1 MSGNDIE
8 DLLSGLKSVIE
19 DAIAKKRKTPKKK
32 VYSSRDETDEFVRF
46 WDTWRP
52 HARQNDGRGLARDCF
67 LKHVGNGADPK
78 AIVDGARCFFRT
90 MKDRDR
96 EFVPLSATWLNRGAY
111 EDLAIQER
119 AYQDRK
125 NTGNVVPINRPIIV
139 TDPEPVIPEQLTEQD
154 KENRRQMVAR
164 LRAEGVLG
172 RTMQ

>member
-1 MSGNDIE
+1 MNRHEPEGFKE
-8 DLLSGLKSVIE
+8 
-19 DAIAKKRKTPKKK
+19 
-32 VYSSRDETDEFVRF
+32 F
-46 WDTWRP
+46 WDIWRP
-52 HARQNDGRGLARDCF
+52 NARHTDGRGAAREAF
-67 LKHVGNGADPK
+67 AKHMKAGASPQD
-78 AIVDGARCFFRT
+78 IIDGAKCFFRT

-139 TDPEPVIPEQLTEQD
+139 TAPEPAIPEQLSEQD

-164 LRAEGVLG
+164 LRAKGVIG